1 MPYAPL
7 NSEYQHVLT
16 TVEIRKLMAES
27 YAQKN
32 GIYPTLPRDEP
43 DNRDPNGINKHLQV
57 RQMIHIYHILLY
69 FL

>member
-1 MPYAPL
+1 
-7 NSEYQHVLT
+7 
-16 TVEIRKLMAES
+16 MAES
-27 YAQKN
+27 YTQKT

>member
-1 MPYAPL
+1 
-7 NSEYQHVLT
+7 
-16 TVEIRKLMAES
+16 MAES

-32 GIYPTLPRDEP
+32 GVYPTLPRDEP

-57 RQMIHIYHILLY
+57 WQMIHIYHILLY